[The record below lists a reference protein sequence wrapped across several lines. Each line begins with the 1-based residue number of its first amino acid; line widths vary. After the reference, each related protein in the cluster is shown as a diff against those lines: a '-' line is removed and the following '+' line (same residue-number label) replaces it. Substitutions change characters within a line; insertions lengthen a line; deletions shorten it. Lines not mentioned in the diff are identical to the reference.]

1 MHVAHSRA
9 HCTRFPVISI
19 IYEDVYSNDSRGTI
33 SLTHVVTVVFIAVI
47 SASPYLFIS
56 SRNEFQSNAGPCM
69 LRLWAGRRHEAL
81 GRLSNCV
88 CFEPSSAGGRRPSSL
103 TQMRLS
109 PICAF
114 VVRLRRLQLA
124 LRLSGGYTTAGA
136 ARFG

>member
-9 HCTRFPVISI
+9 HCTRFLVISI
-19 IYEDVYSNDSRGTI
+19 IYEDVYSNDSRGTSTI

-69 LRLWAGRRHEAL
+69 LRLWAGRR
-81 GRLSNCV
+81 LSSCV